1 MLGVTRAQRRQAEAW
16 GLLTPLLVV
25 MTIVTLYPL
34 VRTVFLS
41 FTDAELPVGQSPS
54 QWVGIENYD
63 YVLTDPDFLDALWRT
78 LHFTLGSVGAELV
91 LGVLVGL
98 LLNQNFRGRMLVR
111 SLVILPWALPTI
123 VNAMLW
129 LLIYNPQYGSLN
141 ALLTQLHL
149 IDQYRSWLGEPD
161 IAMDMVIIADVWK
174 NYAIVA
180 LVVLAALQTIPA
192 DLYEAMRIDGAGA
205 WSRFWN
211 LTVPGILG
219 PLTVVMVL
227 RLIDSFRVFDI
238 IFVMTR
244 GGPADATKTLS
255 FYVYQESFTFL
266 RAGSGASYAVIVA
279 IMSAILIAAYIFLLK
294 RQETLA

>member
-1 MLGVTRAQRRQAEAW
+1 MTRAQRRQVEAW
-16 GLLTPLLVV
+16 SLLIPVLVV

-34 VRTVFLS
+34 VRTVWLS
-41 FTDAELPVGQSPS
+41 FTDAELPVGQSVP
-54 QWVGIENYD
+54 QWIGIDNYS
-63 YVLTDPDFLDALWRT
+63 YVLTDPDFLDALVRT
-78 LHFTLGSVGAELV
+78 LHFTIGSVGAELV

-98 LLNQNFRGRMLVR
+98 LLNQKFRGRALVR

-129 LLIYNPQYGSLN
+129 RLMYNPEYGALN
-141 ALLTQLHL
+141 ALLTEMHL
-149 IDQYRSWLGEPD
+149 IDQYRSWLGDPD

-192 DLYEAMRIDGAGA
+192 DLYEQMRIDGAPA

-255 FYVYQESFTFL
+255 FYVYQESFAFL

-279 IMSAILIAAYIFLLK
+279 LMSAMLIAAYIFLLR

>member
-1 MLGVTRAQRRQAEAW
+1 MGTIARRRKLEGWA
-16 GLLTPLLVV
+16 LLAPVLAV
-25 MTIVTLYPL
+25 MTAVTFYPL
-34 VRTVFLS
+34 FRTVYLS
-41 FTDAELPVGQSPS
+41 FTDAELPVNKVAP
-54 QWVGIENYD
+54 QWIGLENYD
-63 YVLTDPDFLDALWRT
+63 YVLTDPNFLDALLRT
-78 LHFTLGSVGAELV
+78 LHFTLGSVGVELI
-91 LGVLVGL
+91 LGVMVGV
-98 LLNQNFRGRMLVR
+98 LLNQKFKGRMLVR
-111 SLVILPWALPTI
+111 SIVILPWALPTI
-123 VNAMLW
+123 VNGMLW
-129 LLIYNPQYGSLN
+129 RLVYNPDYGSLN
-141 ALLTQLHL
+141 ALLLQFHL
-149 IDQYRSWLGEPD
+149 IDQYRSWLGDPD
-161 IAMDMVIIADVWK
+161 VAMNMVILADVWK

-180 LVVLAALQTIPA
+180 LVVLAALQTIPS

-238 IFVMTR
+238 IYVMTR

-255 FYVYQESFTFL
+255 FFVYQESFAFL

-294 RQETLA
+294 RQETLT

>member
-1 MLGVTRAQRRQAEAW
+1 VTRAQRRQLEGWA
-16 GLLTPLLVV
+16 LLAPVLAV
-25 MTIVTLYPL
+25 MTVVTLYPL
-34 VRTVFLS
+34 LRTVWLS
-41 FTDAELPVGQSPS
+41 FTDAGLPVGEAVP
-54 QWVGIENYD
+54 QWVALENYA
-63 YVLTDPDFLDALWRT
+63 YVLTDPDFRDALIRT

-129 LLIYNPQYGSLN
+129 RLMYNPEYGSLN
-141 ALLTQLHL
+141 ALLLQFHL
-149 IDQYRSWLGEPD
+149 IDQYRSWLGDPD

-180 LVVLAALQTIPA
+180 LVVLAALQTIPS

-255 FYVYQESFTFL
+255 FFVYQESFAFL

>member
-1 MLGVTRAQRRQAEAW
+1 MLTRAQRRQVEGWA
-16 GLLTPLLVV
+16 LMLPVLSV
-25 MTIVTLYPL
+25 MAVVTLYPL
-34 VRTVFLS
+34 LRTIWLS
-41 FTDAELPVGQSPS
+41 FTDAELPVGEAVP
-54 QWVGIENYD
+54 QWVGLDNYA
-63 YVLTDPDFLDALWRT
+63 YVLTDSDFLDALLRT
-78 LHFTLGSVGAELV
+78 LHFTLVSVAAELL

-98 LLNQNFRGRMLVR
+98 LLNQPFKGRALVR
-111 SLVILPWALPTI
+111 SIVILPWALPTI
-123 VNAMLW
+123 VNGMLW
-129 LLIYNPQYGSLN
+129 RLSFNPDYGAVN
-141 ALLTQLHL
+141 AALTQLH
-149 IDQYRSWLGEPD
+149 IMDQYRSWLGDPT
-161 IAMDMVIIADVWK
+161 IVMDLVILADVWK

-227 RLIDSFRVFDI
+227 RLIDCFRVFDI
-238 IFVMTR
+238 IYVMTR

-255 FYVYQESFTFL
+255 FFVYQESFAFL

-279 IMSAILIAAYIFLLK
+279 LMSAILIAIYIFLLK
-294 RQETLA
+294 RQETLS

>member
-1 MLGVTRAQRRQAEAW
+1 MTRAQRRQVEGWA
-16 GLLTPLLVV
+16 LMLPVLSV
-25 MTIVTLYPL
+25 MAVVTLYPL
-34 VRTVFLS
+34 LRTIWLS
-41 FTDAELPVGQSPS
+41 FTDAELPVGEAVP
-54 QWVGIENYD
+54 QWVGLDNYA
-63 YVLTDPDFLDALWRT
+63 YVLTDSDFLDALLRT
-78 LHFTLGSVGAELV
+78 LHFTLVSVAAELL

-98 LLNQNFRGRMLVR
+98 LLNQPFKGRALVR
-111 SLVILPWALPTI
+111 SIVILPWALPTI
-123 VNAMLW
+123 VNGMLW
-129 LLIYNPQYGSLN
+129 RLSFNPDYGAVN
-141 ALLTQLHL
+141 AALTQLH
-149 IDQYRSWLGEPD
+149 IMDQYRSWLGDPT
-161 IAMDMVIIADVWK
+161 IVMDLVILADVWK

-227 RLIDSFRVFDI
+227 RLIDCFRVFDI
-238 IFVMTR
+238 IYVMTR

-255 FYVYQESFTFL
+255 FFVYQESFAFL

-279 IMSAILIAAYIFLLK
+279 LMSAILIAIYIFLLK
-294 RQETLA
+294 RQETLS

>member
-1 MLGVTRAQRRQAEAW
+1 LTRAQRRQVEGWA
-16 GLLTPLLVV
+16 LMLPVLSV
-25 MTIVTLYPL
+25 MAVVTLYPL
-34 VRTVFLS
+34 LRTIWLS
-41 FTDAELPVGQSPS
+41 FTDAELPVGEAVP
-54 QWVGIENYD
+54 QWVGLDNYA
-63 YVLTDPDFLDALWRT
+63 YVLTDSDFLDALLRT
-78 LHFTLGSVGAELV
+78 LHFTLVSVAAELL

-98 LLNQNFRGRMLVR
+98 LLNQPFKGRALVR
-111 SLVILPWALPTI
+111 SIVILPWALPTI
-123 VNAMLW
+123 VNGMLW
-129 LLIYNPQYGSLN
+129 RLSFNPDYGAVN
-141 ALLTQLHL
+141 AALTQLH
-149 IDQYRSWLGEPD
+149 IMDQYRSWLGDPT
-161 IAMDMVIIADVWK
+161 IVMDLVILADVWK

-227 RLIDSFRVFDI
+227 RLIDCFRVFDI
-238 IFVMTR
+238 IYVMTR

-255 FYVYQESFTFL
+255 FFVYQESFAFL

-279 IMSAILIAAYIFLLK
+279 LMSAILIAIYIFLLK
-294 RQETLA
+294 RQETLS

>member
-1 MLGVTRAQRRQAEAW
+1 VPGMTRAQRRQAEAW
-16 GLLTPLLVV
+16 SLLIPVLVV
-25 MTIVTLYPL
+25 MTVVTLYPL
-34 VRTVFLS
+34 FRTVYLS
-41 FTDAELPVGQSPS
+41 FTDAGLPVGQTVP

-63 YVLTDPDFLDALWRT
+63 YVLTDPDFLDALVRT
-78 LHFTLGSVGAELV
+78 LHFTLGSVGAELL
-91 LGVLVGL
+91 LGILVGL
-98 LLNQNFRGRMLVR
+98 LLNQKFRGRALVR

-129 LLIYNPQYGSLN
+129 RLMYNPEYGALN
-141 ALLTQLHL
+141 ALLSQFHL
-149 IDQYRSWLGEPD
+149 IDQYRSWLGDPD
-161 IAMDMVIIADVWK
+161 IAMDMVILADVWK

-192 DLYEAMRIDGAGA
+192 ELYEQMRIDGAGA

-255 FYVYQESFTFL
+255 FFVYQESFAFL

-279 IMSAILIAAYIFLLK
+279 IMSAMLIAAYIFLLK

>member
-1 MLGVTRAQRRQAEAW
+1 MLTRAQRRQIEGWA
-16 GLLTPLLVV
+16 LMLPLLSIMAV
-25 MTIVTLYPL
+25 VTLYPL
-34 VRTVFLS
+34 LRTVFLS
-41 FTDAELPVGQSPS
+41 FTDAELPVGQVEA
-54 QWVGIENYD
+54 QWVGLDNYS
-63 YVLTDPDFLDALWRT
+63 YVLTDPDFLDALLRT
-78 LHFTLGSVGAELV
+78 LHFTIGSVVAELL

-98 LLNQNFRGRMLVR
+98 LLNQKFRGRALVR
-111 SLVILPWALPTI
+111 SIVILPWALPTI

-129 LLIYNPQYGSLN
+129 RLSLNPDYGSVN
-141 ALLTQLHL
+141 ALLTQLH
-149 IDQYRSWLGEPD
+149 IIGQYQSWLGDPD
-161 IAMDMVIIADVWK
+161 LAMNMVIIADVWK

-180 LVVLAALQTIPA
+180 LVVLAALQTIPS

-227 RLIDSFRVFDI
+227 RLIDAFRVFDI
-238 IFVMTR
+238 IYVMTR

-255 FYVYQESFTFL
+255 FFVYQESFAFL
-266 RAGSGASYAVIVA
+266 RAGSGASYAVICAVL
-279 IMSAILIAAYIFLLK
+279 SAVLIAIYIFLLK

>member
-1 MLGVTRAQRRQAEAW
+1 MLTRAKRRRIEGW
-16 GLLTPLLVV
+16 LLLAPVLSV
-25 MTIVTLYPL
+25 MTVVTLYPL
-34 VRTVFLS
+34 LRTLWLS
-41 FTDAELPVGQSPS
+41 FTDAMLPVGRVEPA
-54 QWVGIENYD
+54 WIGVENYD
-63 YVLTDPDFLDALWRT
+63 YVLTDPDFLDALIRT

-98 LLNQNFRGRMLVR
+98 LLNQKFRGRALVR
-111 SLVILPWALPTI
+111 SIVILPWALPTI

-129 LLIYNPQYGSLN
+129 RLIYNPEYGSLN
-141 ALLTQLHL
+141 ALLTGLGL
-149 IDQYRSWLGEPD
+149 MSDYRTWLGD
-161 IAMDMVIIADVWK
+161 VDTAMTMVIIADVWK

-180 LVVLAALQTIPA
+180 LVVLAALQTIPSE
-192 DLYEAMRIDGAGA
+192 LYEAMRIDGAGA
-205 WSRFWN
+205 WTRFWS

-219 PLTVVMVL
+219 PLTVAMVL
-227 RLIDSFRVFDI
+227 RLIDAFRVFDI

-255 FYVYQESFTFL
+255 FFVYQESFAFL

-294 RQETLA
+294 RQETLS

>member
-1 MLGVTRAQRRQAEAW
+1 MTQAQRRRAEGW
-16 GLLTPLLVV
+16 TLLAPVLLV
-25 MTIVTLYPL
+25 MTVVTLYPL
-34 VRTVFLS
+34 FRTLWLS
-41 FTDAELPVGQSPS
+41 FTDAELPVGQVAS
-54 QWVGIENYD
+54 QWIGLENYG
-63 YVLTDPDFLDALWRT
+63 YVFTDTDFRDALWRT

-98 LLNQNFRGRMLVR
+98 LLNEKFRGRMLVR

-129 LLIYNPQYGSLN
+129 LLIYNPEYGSLN
-141 ALLTQLHL
+141 ALLLQLHL
-149 IDQYRSWLGEPD
+149 TDQYRSWLGDPD
-161 IAMDMVIIADVWK
+161 IAMNMVIIADVWK

-180 LVVLAALQTIPA
+180 LVVLAALQTIPS

-255 FYVYQESFTFL
+255 FYVYQESFAFM
-266 RAGSGASYAVIVA
+266 RAGSGASYAVVVA
-279 IMSAILIAAYIFLLK
+279 IMSAMLIAAYIFLLK

>member
-1 MLGVTRAQRRQAEAW
+1 MTMTRAQRRRLEGWA
-16 GLLTPLLVV
+16 LLMPVLGV
-25 MTIVTLYPL
+25 MTVVTFYPL
-34 VRTVFLS
+34 FRTVWLS
-41 FTDAELPVGQSPS
+41 FTDASLPVGRVPP
-54 QWVGIENYD
+54 QWIGVENYE
-63 YVLTDPDFLDALWRT
+63 YVLTDPNFLDALWRT
-78 LHFTLGSVGAELV
+78 LHFTLGSVAVELV

-98 LLNQNFRGRMLVR
+98 LLNQKFRGRILVR

-129 LLIYNPQYGSLN
+129 RLIYNPEYGALN
-141 ALLTQLHL
+141 ALLTEFHL
-149 IDQYRSWLGEPD
+149 LSEYRSWLGD
-161 IAMDMVIIADVWK
+161 VDSAMNMVILADVWK

-180 LVVLAALQTIPA
+180 LVVLAALQTIPS

-255 FYVYQESFTFL
+255 FFVYQESFAFL

-279 IMSAILIAAYIFLLK
+279 LMSAMLIAAYIFLLK
-294 RQETLA
+294 RQETL